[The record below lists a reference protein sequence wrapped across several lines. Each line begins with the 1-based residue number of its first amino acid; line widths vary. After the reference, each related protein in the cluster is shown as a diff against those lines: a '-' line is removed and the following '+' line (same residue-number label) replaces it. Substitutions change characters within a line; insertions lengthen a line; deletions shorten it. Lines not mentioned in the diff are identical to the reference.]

1 MAKLNL
7 STKLIGGFMLMGLIL
22 LIGALLGP
30 HGISLLGDE
39 LKEVSEVHYPAIH
52 SLGTMIEDQKTIE
65 RVKQSLLIPELFSN
79 ETERGRLFQRLDEAW
94 GHAQK
99 AKKLYETLPRAMD
112 GEVLWS
118 NLKPAWETWMKS
130 HQEVINLLKEGKRVE
145 AVALSAG
152 REKESFDRAK
162 RLLVDLSNSNLKLS
176 EKAKQTGLDMEVRQK
191 RLVTAGTAAGIVI
204 ALLFG
209 FFFAGS
215 ITKPIY
221 RGINNLSETC
231 AQFAAMSEQIAS
243 SSNQL
248 ARGTVIQAAA
258 VEETSSVTDELT
270 SLIQKNTKDV
280 DNLKT
285 FSEESAVLG
294 MEAFDKF
301 KQAKKALKEIKISS
315 EETSKIVKTISE
327 IAFQTNLL
335 ALSAAVEAAQT
346 NKVGIGFSVVAQEV
360 RNLARRSNEASKN
373 TSALIDET
381 VRLIN
386 RGYDLV
392 KASVRSFVAYGEA
405 SQPITGFSG
414 TASEVAKKQAQ
425 GIEQIN
431 TAMGEISR
439 TSQINAAS
447 AQESASVAQEIT
459 AQANSMTKI
468 LEELKKVVGD
478 RG

>member
-7 STKLIGGFMLMGLIL
+7 STKLISGFMLMGLIL
-22 LIGALLGP
+22 LIGGFLGP
-30 HGISLLGDE
+30 YGISRLGGE
-39 LKEVSEVHYPAIH
+39 LKEVSEVHFPAIH
-52 SLGTMIEDQKTIE
+52 SLGTMIEAQKTIQ
-65 RVKQSLLIPELFSN
+65 RVKQSLLIPELFSD
-79 ETERGRLFQRLDEAW
+79 ETERGHLFQRLDQAW
-94 GHAQK
+94 GRAEK
-99 AKKLYETLPRAMD
+99 GKKVYETLPRSKE

-118 NLKPAWETWMKS
+118 NLKPTWETWMKS

-152 REKESFDRAK
+152 RERESFVQAE
-162 RLLVDLSNSNLKLS
+162 RLLMELSNFNLKLS
-176 EKAKQTGLDMEVRQK
+176 EKAKQTGLDMEVWQK
-191 RLVTAGTAAGIVI
+191 RLVTSGTAAGIVI

-215 ITKPIY
+215 ITKPVY
-221 RGINNLSETC
+221 RCIKNLSETC
-231 AQFAAMSEQIAS
+231 AQFAATSEQIAS

-248 ARGTVIQAAA
+248 AGGTSIQAAA
-258 VEETSSVTDELT
+258 VEETSSVTEEL
-270 SLIQKNTKDV
+270 SSIIQRNTEDV

-285 FSEESAVLG
+285 FVEESGVRG

-301 KQAKKALKEIKISS
+301 IKAKKALKEIKISS

-327 IAFQTNLL
+327 IAFQTSLL
-335 ALSAAVEAAQT
+335 ALSASIEAAQT

-360 RNLARRSNEASKN
+360 RNLARRSTEASKN
-373 TSALIDET
+373 TSALIEET

-386 RGYDLV
+386 KGDDLV
-392 KASVRSFVAYGEA
+392 RASLGSFIAYGDA
-405 SQPITGFSG
+405 SKPIGGFSG
-414 TASEVAKKQAQ
+414 TASEVARKQAQ

-431 TAMGEISR
+431 IAIREISR
-439 TSQINAAS
+439 TSEINATS

-459 AQANSMTKI
+459 AQTNSMTKI

>member
-1 MAKLNL
+1 MAQLNL
-7 STKLIGGFMLMGLIL
+7 STKLIGGFMLMGVIL
-22 LIGALLGP
+22 LIGGLLGP
-30 HGISLLGDE
+30 YGISRLGGE

-52 SLGTMIEDQKTIE
+52 ILGTMLEDQKKIQ
-65 RVKQSLLIPELFSN
+65 RVTQSLLIPELFSN
-79 ETERGRLFQRLDEAW
+79 ETERGHLFQKLDEAW

-99 AKKLYETLPRAMD
+99 AKKLYEALPRAKE
-112 GEVLWS
+112 GEVLWN
-118 NLKPAWETWMKS
+118 NLKPTWETWMKTN
-130 HQEVINLLKEGKRVE
+130 QEVINLLKEGKRLE

-152 REKESFDRAK
+152 RERESSAQSE
-162 RLLVDLSNSNLKLS
+162 RLLVDFSNFNLELS
-176 EKAKQTGLDMEVRQK
+176 EKAKQTGLDMEVWQK
-191 RLVTAGTAAGIVI
+191 RLVTAGTAAGIMI
-204 ALLFG
+204 ALLSG

-215 ITKPIY
+215 ITKPIN
-221 RGINNLSETC
+221 RSIRNLSETC

-248 ARGTVIQAAA
+248 AGGTSIQAAA
-258 VEETSSVTDELT
+258 VEETSSVTGELT
-270 SLIQKNTKDV
+270 SIIQRNTKDV

-301 KQAKKALKEIKISS
+301 KEAKKALKEIKISS

-335 ALSAAVEAAQT
+335 ALSASVEAAQT
-346 NKVGIGFSVVAQEV
+346 NKVGVGFSVVAQEV
-360 RNLARRSNEASKN
+360 RNLARRSTEASKD

-392 KASVRSFVAYGEA
+392 KASVRSFVDYGEA

-431 TAMGEISR
+431 TTIGEISR

-447 AQESASVAQEIT
+447 AQESASVAQEMT